1 MPVFEYRGI
10 LVGTGK
16 QVKGIRDAENAKALR
31 SALRRD
37 GVLLTVATE
46 GKTAEAKAQRNIK
59 LFEFMSRPST
69 SDVAV
74 LTRQLATLIRA
85 GIPLFESLNALI
97 DQIENDQLK
106 RALTQVREQVRE
118 GIAFAKALES
128 HPTVFPALYINMVR
142 AGEASGTLTQVLER
156 LTQFMEAQAKLK
168 GKVTT
173 AMAYPVLMGVI
184 GTVLVSIL
192 MIAVVPNVTTIFASM
207 DQELPWYTKLLIGTS
222 DFMAGYWWL
231 ILACLIGFIYTF
243 RRWKRTPTGRYS
255 WDNFVLKVPVFGKVV
270 LMLSIA
276 RFARTLSTLLASGVA
291 LLTAMDIVCNVLEN
305 GVLEKVVA
313 EAISS
318 IREGQSIAEPLKRSG
333 RFPPIVTHM
342 ITIGEKSGQL
352 EQMLEA
358 VANAYDTEVENR
370 VQILTSMLEPLII
383 VAMGGVVGFIAM
395 SILMPL
401 IQMSSFAGSG

>member
-1 MPVFEYRGI
+1 VAVFEYRGI

-16 QVKGIRDAENAKALR
+16 PVKGVRDAENPKALR
-31 SALRRD
+31 TALRKD

-46 GKTAEAKAQRNIK
+46 GKVAEAKAKRNIK
-59 LFEFMSRPST
+59 LLDFMGRPST

-74 LTRQLATLIRA
+74 LTRQLATLVGA
-85 GIPLFESLNALI
+85 GIPLFESLNALVE
-97 DQIENDQLK
+97 QIENEQLK

-118 GIAFAKALES
+118 GISFAKALES

-156 LTQFMEAQAKLK
+156 LTQFMESQAKLK
-168 GKVTT
+168 GKVTS
-173 AMAYPVLMGVI
+173 ALAYPILMMII

-207 DQELPWYTKLLIGTS
+207 DQQLPWYTALLIGTS
-222 DFMAGYWWL
+222 DFMASYWWL
-231 ILACLIGFIYTF
+231 LLILIGLGIYGF
-243 RRWKRTPTGRYS
+243 RRWRATPTGRLR
-255 WDNFVLKVPVFGKVV
+255 WDNVVLRIPVFGKVI

-276 RFARTLSTLLASGVA
+276 RFARTLATLLASGVA
-291 LLTAMDIVCNVLEN
+291 LLTAMDIVSNVLGN
-305 GVLEKVVA
+305 AALEKVVL

-333 RFPPIVTHM
+333 KFPPIVTHM

-352 EQMLEA
+352 EGMLES

-370 VQILTSMLEPLII
+370 VQILTSLLEPLII
-383 VAMGGVVGFIAM
+383 VAMGSVVGFIAV

-401 IQMSSFAGSG
+401 IQMSSFAG

>member
-1 MPVFEYRGI
+1 VAVFEYRGI

-16 QVKGIRDAENAKALR
+16 QVKGVRDAENAKALR
-31 SALRRD
+31 MALRKD

-46 GKTAEAKAQRNIK
+46 GKAAEAKAKRNLKI
-59 LFEFMSRPST
+59 FEFMGRPST

-74 LTRQLATLIRA
+74 LTRQLATLVGA

-97 DQIENDQLK
+97 EQIENEQLK

-118 GIAFAKALES
+118 GTSFAKALEA
-128 HPTVFPALYINMVR
+128 HPTAFPPLYVNMVR
-142 AGEASGTLTQVLER
+142 AGEASGTLTQVLQR
-156 LTQFMEAQAKLK
+156 LTQFMESQAKLK
-168 GKVTT
+168 GKVTS
-173 AMAYPVLMGVI
+173 ALAYPILMAII
-184 GTVLVSIL
+184 GTTLVSIL

-207 DQELPWYTKLLIGTS
+207 DQALPWYTALLIATS

-231 ILACLIGFIYTF
+231 LLTSLGLGIYLF
-243 RRWKRTPTGRYS
+243 RRWRRTPKGKMR
-255 WDNFVLKVPVFGKVV
+255 WDIFMLKVPIFGKVV

-276 RFARTLSTLLASGVA
+276 RFARTLATLLASGVA
-291 LLTAMDIVCNVLEN
+291 LLTAMDIVSNVLGN
-305 GVLEKVVA
+305 AALEKVVI
-313 EAISS
+313 EAIGS

-352 EQMLEA
+352 EGMLES

-370 VQILTSMLEPLII
+370 VQILTSLLEPLII
-383 VAMGGVVGFIAM
+383 VMMGGIVGFIAV

-401 IQMSSFAGSG
+401 IQMSSFAG